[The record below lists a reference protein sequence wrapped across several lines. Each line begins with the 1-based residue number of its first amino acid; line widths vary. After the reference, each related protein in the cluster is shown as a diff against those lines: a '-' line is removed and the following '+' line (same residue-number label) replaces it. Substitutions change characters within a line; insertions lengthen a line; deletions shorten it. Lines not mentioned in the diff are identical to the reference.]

1 MTGSAPLSMQ
11 EQLRRRLLQ
20 DVPQQW
26 QPIVGGL
33 LTLNPT
39 ERMTAAQAWELCQGF
54 ASPEARHWEQ
64 VCRGE
69 SA

>member
-1 MTGSAPLSMQ
+1 MQ

-20 DVPQQW
+20 GVPEQW

-33 LTLNPT
+33 LTLHPQD
-39 ERMTAAQAWELCQGF
+39 RMTAAQAWEQCRAF

-64 VCRGE
+64 VCWGD

>member
-1 MTGSAPLSMQ
+1 MYVQ
-11 EQLRRRLLQ
+11 ERLRRRLLQ
-20 DVPQQW
+20 GVPQQW

-33 LTLNPT
+33 LTLDPT
-39 ERMTAAQAWELCQGF
+39 KRMTAAEAWEQTRGF

-64 VCRGE
+64 VCRGD